1 MYCNIIHTENQN
13 TTTDIIHIVGHG
25 MHGMSGCEA
34 RCSWFGWILG
44 CFYALLLLGLRSA
57 IKIMRKLCTTLF
69 LWLLKLNYHKCNCLI
84 YTFFVK
90 YFAFCIVYLFINE
103 YYEVHEHYGRGA
115 INSYK
120 KKWFLITYICII
132 LRFDIIRYIISFP
145 IIMKSWPRLRPN
157 IASLMKLY

>member
-44 CFYALLLLGLRSA
+44 CFYALLLLGLCSA
-57 IKIMRKLCTTLF
+57 IKIMRKLCTTLS

-103 YYEVHEHYGRGA
+103 YYEVSIMVEAQSTH
-115 INSYK
+115 IK

-132 LRFDIIRYIISFP
+132 LRFNIIRYIISFP
-145 IIMKSWPRLRPN
+145 IIMKRWPRLRPN

>member
-1 MYCNIIHTENQN
+1 MYCYSHRESEYYYWYIQC
-13 TTTDIIHIVGHG
+13 IHIVGHG
-25 MHGMSGCEA
+25 MHGMGGCEA

-44 CFYALLLLGLRSA
+44 CFYALLLLGLCSA

-103 YYEVHEHYGRGA
+103 YYEVRVSIMVEAQSTH
-115 INSYK
+115 IK
-120 KKWFLITYICII
+120 KNDSSLLI
-132 LRFDIIRYIISFP
+132 FV
-145 IIMKSWPRLRPN
+145 
-157 IASLMKLY
+157 